1 MHVGYV
7 SYEAAPAFETKFQV
21 IDGPLMSEYLLYFT
35 VHETVQ
41 QSLFHLLM
49 ILLPLPV
56 LARANFC

>member
-1 MHVGYV
+1 MFP
-7 SYEAAPAFETKFQV
+7 YEAAPMPSRQNFQV

-49 ILLPLPV
+49 TLLPYQSLGKS
-56 LARANFC
+56 